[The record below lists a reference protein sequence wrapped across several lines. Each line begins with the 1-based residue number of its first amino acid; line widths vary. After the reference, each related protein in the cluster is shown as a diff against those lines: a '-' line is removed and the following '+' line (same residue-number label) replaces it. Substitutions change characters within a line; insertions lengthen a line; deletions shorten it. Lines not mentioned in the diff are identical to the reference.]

1 MRGAS
6 PDETSV
12 VCSSLISGY
21 AWAKVANAAWFAE
34 PGNVLTVTEPSDF
47 AAAKTLSQS
56 VLGAATPDCTGALV
70 GAAGAPDVHACNSAA
85 IPESPIT
92 WSTRRRRTIVIL
104 LSKPSPSQRC
114 PV

>member
-34 PGNVLTVTEPSDF
+34 PGKVLTVTEPSDF
-47 AAAKTLSQS
+47 AAATTLSQS
-56 VLGAATPDCTGALV
+56 LSGAAALTCAGAAV
-70 GAAGAPDVHACNSAA
+70 GAAGAPDVHACRSAA
-85 IPESPIT
+85 TPDTPTSC
-92 WSTRRRRTIVIL
+92 STRRLLTIVIL
-104 LSKPSPSQRC
+104 FLDPPLQ
-114 PV
+114 